1 MPPGTRPA
9 PALPR
14 RPGAADST
22 TAPDAATGA
31 IELVVRQRRDL
42 EAVLIRHR
50 VPPAEAAALVGE
62 ALLAVAA
69 DGCTGAARRAAAP
82 GGRLVRALEI
92 ACARRGGEAVDQAA
106 VASLLASAA
115 DGRHRAADPSGD
127 PPAMPP
133 PEAGG
138 LGRAFATRIAATLP
152 DDPRQQV
159 QSPIPARPNPAA
171 AQTAEAQAQTAAD
184 DRFASVV
191 DSVARRWRDLGRR
204 VADERREAPARTAA
218 ALARPDQADPAPL
231 ATRGVAEHLLAAAAA
246 AWVEDARRARD
257 LAALAVRVVRR
268 LDAEVYGA
276 ASLADLEARA
286 VATLANAERVIGN
299 LTAADAGFA
308 EAGALLAAGSRDP
321 LSRAYLLRL
330 QSTLRRAQGRADE
343 ALRLLDQAAAIYRWL
358 GETHLEGRTLLQRA
372 KLFEEDDPR
381 QAAALARQGLA
392 AIDLAREPRLELVAA
407 HNLAMYH
414 HRAGE
419 IEAAAALLPRV
430 AAAAERTG
438 GRLDRLRLR
447 WLAAQIAADRGDVA
461 AEAAGGELA
470 AVRDAFLA
478 EEMPL
483 DALLAAL
490 DLAAHHLARG
500 RTAEARHLAEQLAP
514 LVASRPLDRKTL
526 AALLLF
532 QQAARSDRATVALVR
547 ATAARLRRER
557 HVRHDAVRPS

>member
-1 MPPGTRPA
+1 MP
-9 PALPR
+9 
-14 RPGAADST
+14 ADST
-22 TAPDAATGA
+22 TAPDAAAGA
-31 IELVVRQRRDL
+31 VELVVRQRRDL
-42 EAVLIRHR
+42 EAVLVRHQL
-50 VPPAEAAALVGE
+50 PPAEAAALVGE

-82 GGRLVRALEI
+82 EGRLVRALEL

-106 VASLLASAA
+106 VASFASPA
-115 DGRHRAADPSGD
+115 DHRDRAADPSGD

-138 LGRAFATRIAATLP
+138 LGRAFAARIAATLP
-152 DDPRQQV
+152 DDLRQ
-159 QSPIPARPNPAA
+159 PDPARAA
-171 AQTAEAQAQTAAD
+171 RPTPVAAKSAEARAQSEAD
-184 DRFASVV
+184 DRFAAVV
-191 DSVARRWRDLGRR
+191 DSVARRCQDLGRR
-204 VADERREAPARTAA
+204 VADERHEAPARAAA

-231 ATRGVAEHLLAAAAA
+231 ATRGMAEHLLAAAAA

-257 LAALAVRVVRR
+257 LAALAVRVARR
-268 LDAEVYGA
+268 LDAAVYGA

-299 LTAADAGFA
+299 LAVAEAGFA

-330 QSTLRRAQGRADE
+330 LSTLRRAQGRADE
-343 ALRLLDQAAAIYRWL
+343 ALRLLDQATAIYRWL

-381 QAAALARQGLA
+381 QAAVLARQGLA
-392 AIDLAREPRLELVAA
+392 AIDLAREPRLELVAV
-407 HNLAMYH
+407 HNLAMVL

-419 IEAAAALLPRV
+419 IDAAAALLPRV
-430 AAAAERTG
+430 AAVAARIG

-447 WLAAQIAADRGDVA
+447 WLAAQIAADRGEEA
-461 AEAAGGELA
+461 AETELA

-500 RTAEARHLAEQLAP
+500 RTVETRRLAEQLAP

-532 QQAARSDRATVALVR
+532 QQAARADRATVELVR
-547 ATAARLRRER
+547 ATAERLRRER
-557 HVRHDAVRPS
+557 HVRHDVVRPS